1 MNPGFATSK
10 GANTRDR
17 LVERATELA
26 RSDGLEGLTIGSVAS
41 AAHMSKSGVF
51 AHFGSRED
59 LQLAVLDHA
68 ADGFVEAVIRPA
80 LRERRGLPR
89 LRAIMERWTGFVE
102 RFGDHGGCILIAA
115 ASEFDD
121 RPGAVRER
129 VLEHQRRLR
138 QEMTRCAA
146 MAVECGDLRA
156 DTDPAQ
162 LAFETYAL
170 VLVTHHDLRL
180 FGADE
185 VLDRARRGFE
195 SLLSR
200 YLP

>member
-1 MNPGFATSK
+1 MNPGLATAK
-10 GANTRDR
+10 GTNTRDR
-17 LVERATELA
+17 LIERATELA
-26 RSDGLEGLTIGSVAS
+26 RCEGLEGLTIGSVAS
-41 AAHMSKSGVF
+41 AAGMSKSGVF

-68 ADGFVEAVIRPA
+68 AEGFTDTVIRPA

-89 LRAIMERWTGFVE
+89 LRAIIERWMGFVQH
-102 RFGDHGGCILIAA
+102 FGDRGGCIMIGA

-121 RPGAVRER
+121 RPGAVRDR
-129 VLEHQRRLR
+129 LMEHQRSLR
-138 QEMTRCAA
+138 REMTRCAA
-146 MAVECGDLRA
+146 LAVECGDLKA

-180 FGADE
+180 FGAGE
-185 VLDRARRGFE
+185 VLERARRAFDA
-195 SLLSR
+195 LIAR
-200 YLP
+200 NLP